1 MAFLIVAAPL
11 ARAAA
16 KCCAEGAGAVALGGG
31 AADGSGG
38 AADEGSY
45 FFSTL
50 TGGGVSGGKPKKNLA
65 DYGAVGEDDLDDG
78 ALAPPAA
85 EGVDATTVAWSRA
98 AWLALFRAAENR
110 AGLSA
115 RASASTHAG
124 RGVAKKGKL
133 TVEALSGAIEVSARE

>member
-38 AADEGSY
+38 AADEGSS
-45 FFSTL
+45 FFSAL

-65 DYGAVGEDDLDDG
+65 DYGAVGEDDL
-78 ALAPPAA
+78 AQTFA
-85 EGVDATTVAWSRA
+85 EVRGGRV
-98 AWLALFRAAENR
+98 LPEQ
-110 AGLSA
+110 
-115 RASASTHAG
+115 
-124 RGVAKKGKL
+124 RGVRFAELEREMQKMAEENDHAAAVAQAHECCLLRL
-133 TVEALSGAIEVSARE
+133 TSR